1 MTMPVAP
8 QQPRD
13 HDTAV
18 IGEVTRLLTE
28 HPIKQAVTSWLSPNA
43 LRALQEGALK
53 AALAPEGERRGWETT
68 EYHPIEN
75 PNGPPG
81 HGMSD

>member
-18 IGEVTRLLTE
+18 IDEVTRLLTE

-53 AALAPEGERRGWETT
+53 AALAPEGERREWQPTK
-68 EYHPIEN
+68 YHPIEN
-75 PNGPPG
+75 PSGPPG